1 MEFKVILKWQNK
13 CFFFDIHFIYP
24 IDMRMKNY
32 QSAHL
37 SSMKLVPS
45 TKYIQQK
52 MTCTARLG
60 LLFFSTDNVFILF
73 FCSYLVFFFLVG
85 GDGGCLYICLFLFY
99 YSFGGWGLGWDGG
112 GAVRIVVCF
121 YFIILVF
128 F

>member
-37 SSMKLVPS
+37 SAHLSSMKLVPS

-52 MTCTARLG
+52 MSCTARLG
-60 LLFFSTDNVFILF
+60 LLFFETNNVFILF
-73 FCSYLVFFFLVG
+73 FCSYLVFFF
-85 GDGGCLYICLFLFY
+85 
-99 YSFGGWGLGWDGG
+99 FGRGM
-112 GAVRIVVCF
+112 GAVCIFVCF
-121 YFIILVF
+121 YFIILLGGGGWGGMEGVLF
-128 F
+128 V